1 MPMMSMPINPTPG
14 MENKVWV
21 LFIETSRLD
30 KHRVRPNAVNDGH
43 DPYRRY
49 RLVVQGCKT
58 SPHAL
63 PDKDADDG
71 ANCGDDDLADDVVS
85 AKSEQ
90 AGE

>member
-1 MPMMSMPINPTPG
+1 MISMPINPTPG
-14 MENKVWV
+14 MENKVWA
-21 LFIETSRLD
+21 LFIETSRSN
-30 KHRVRPNAVNDGH
+30 KHRIRPNAVNGSD

-49 RLVVQGCKT
+49 GLVVQGCKT